1 MQPRLG
7 MSAGEKRSCEAEEPG
22 SRSGSKMHALELQPL
37 GPGLL
42 FGLMLIAALIGG
54 HIARSIHVPR
64 VIGFLLGG
72 VALRGLLYDLL
83 ASEEGGDV
91 ATNILVTA
99 AQPLQVIKD
108 LALGLIL
115 FMIGGVFERSRLKA
129 TSPRVLRIG
138 LLEIVLTASLVFVGC
153 LLGALLIQPL
163 LGVKSN
169 LALALLLGVAG
180 IATAPAATLFV
191 LQEYESKGPI
201 TETIL
206 GLTGLNNIVCIVAFH
221 AAFLTL
227 AACGLI
233 EVRGFLAHH
242 ASLSL
247 LVTVLGS
254 FFLGVLCGFLISV
267 CHGKLPLAETLLIF
281 FALFIVLGA
290 GEKWLLDRYG
300 LSYNFLLTS
309 LVLGGVFANVAIDG
323 DKLLNSLRTIGSLIF
338 AGFFVMAGYDLR
350 LDDLIRMGGL
360 GGIYVLARFLGK
372 SLGCHLGLRWARAP
386 ERTKGRLGDAMLCQ
400 AAVVIGL
407 ASFVERNWASP
418 ELATQFSTVILGS
431 VVVFELLGP
440 ILVKHRVVQGGE
452 VKAVTLLSRPAAA
465 RASIF
470 RVTLGSLLRLFG
482 IGGATSTSRQD
493 SMSVKHVMRTNVQFI
508 PAASNL
514 DDVLHFIER
523 STHSHFPVVGE
534 DGTFIGMIHFS
545 DIRDVIYEPTLR
557 DLITAM
563 DLVDPQSPTVPPD
576 MSLNELF
583 EVFTVHN
590 VAVLPVTQKGDAG
603 HVIGI
608 VEQRDLLRALHLTR
622 DSA

>member
-1 MQPRLG
+1 MQV
-7 MSAGEKRSCEAEEPG
+7 
-22 SRSGSKMHALELQPL
+22 LELEPL

-42 FGLMLIAALIGG
+42 FGLMLLAALIGG

-72 VALRGLLYDLL
+72 VALRAVLYNLL
-83 ASEEGGDV
+83 ASGQGGDV
-91 ATNILVTA
+91 ATDILVA
-99 AQPLQVIKD
+99 AARPLEAIKD

-129 TSPRVLRIG
+129 TSRRVLRIG
-138 LLEIVLTASLVFVGC
+138 SLEILLTASVVFVGC

-163 LGVKSN
+163 LSVKSN

-221 AAFLTL
+221 AAFLML
-227 AACGLI
+227 AACGVI
-233 EVRGFLAHH
+233 EAKGFLPHH

-254 FFLGVLCGFLISV
+254 FLLGILCGFLVSV

-338 AGFFVMAGYDLR
+338 AGFFVMAGYELR
-350 LDDLIRMGGL
+350 LGDLIRMGGL

-386 ERTKGRLGDAMLCQ
+386 ERTNGRLGDAMLCQ

-431 VVVFELLGP
+431 VVVFELIGP

-452 VKAVTLLSRPAAA
+452 VKAVTLLSRSTAE
-465 RASIF
+465 RDSIF
-470 RVTLGSLLRLFG
+470 RVTLRSLLRLFG
-482 IGGATSTSRQD
+482 IGSAAPTLRPD
-493 SMSVKHVMRTNVQFI
+493 PMSVRHVMRTNVQFI
-508 PAASNL
+508 PASSNL

-534 DGTFIGMIHFS
+534 DGAFVGMIHFS
-545 DIRDVIYEPTLR
+545 DIRDVLYDPNLR

-563 DLVDPQSPTVPPD
+563 DLADPQSPTVPPN
-576 MSLNELF
+576 MALNELF
-583 EVFTVHN
+583 EVFTIHN
-590 VAVLPVTQKGDAG
+590 VAVLPVTQEGDAG
-603 HVIGI
+603 RVIGI